1 MVIEINMDFLAL
13 HNLQPNEYVYLYAKY
28 YNISIPF
35 KSLKMNL
42 KKLEEDGYIKITGKE
57 LVSKNIA
64 IRKKFINLIEGDF
77 DRMFCELL
85 SRYPIKVGHKGKY
98 RILHAANPDAK
109 ANKKVKEKYRKLV
122 ENKPDLHNKII
133 NLLDVQLSHQRDSLQ
148 YMQMLEVWVNSRTW
162 EKWEGFD
169 NMEEQDGTRNTKQ
182 LD

>member
-28 YNISIPF
+28 HNISIPF
-35 KSLKMNL
+35 KSLKMNI

-57 LVSKNIA
+57 LVSKNI
-64 IRKKFINLIEGDF
+64 
-77 DRMFCELL
+77 
-85 SRYPIKVGHKGKY
+85 
-98 RILHAANPDAK
+98 
-109 ANKKVKEKYRKLV
+109 
-122 ENKPDLHNKII
+122 
-133 NLLDVQLSHQRDSLQ
+133 DVQLSHQKDSLQ
-148 YMQMLEVWVNSRTW
+148 YMQMLEVWINSRTW